1 MKISLVNK
9 EAKWPTLYPT
19 VERKDPTV
27 ADKGWDKVGDF
38 TLRDKVDFMP
48 QRGLQEKLCSCESN
62 LVFLAGAASMG
73 KGMALDAPILTP
85 DGFKALGDLREK
97 DVITGSDGGK
107 QYIEKVFD
115 MGIKKMYRFIMKDGS
130 TVETSEDHLW
140 PVELSFY
147 KTRGVTTFLT
157 TSEIVSL
164 FNTRERKCGSLKNIK
179 FPLNGPIQF
188 NRKAELPINPYI
200 LGLLLGDG
208 GFTQTAVKFSS
219 ADEETIT
226 AFLNNGYSVKHLKNY
241 DYLISGNNLT
251 ASLKELGIMG
261 HNVYT
266 KFIPNQ
272 YLYASIEERCELLRG
287 LMDTD
292 GSCDAQGGIV
302 EYSTSSEQLSI
313 DFAFLVRSLG
323 YKCVVKTRIPHYTY
337 NGKLMEGAKSYRI
350 RLSSRNLT
358 DVFGLSRKRERVR
371 PYKQGISYDELHY
384 LNKIEFTGEKE
395 CRCIKVSNEDRLFI
409 TNDFIVTHNTY
420 CMLLNALR
428 GIDKSGYT
436 ARFIS
441 VRLQDSKK
449 GSSIFRDGVEILGNF
464 AGCQYNSSDYPTFTW
479 PQWNSN
485 LQMIHSNFN
494 VENPAEW
501 EDFKDYAKKN
511 QASYIAID
519 EATEIRSFKMFSY
532 WFSRNRDSSGM
543 KPQMVLSFNPE
554 YEHWTTRMLMDAGYL
569 GSDFYIK
576 PEMNGATRYF
586 YMAGDGPEE
595 IIWGNT
601 PEEVA
606 EAAHIEISEKE
617 REAGVTIYQII
628 KSFTFFTGEAGDNKK
643 LIAATGGESIG
654 NLHAVGATQ
663 RSILHGAYFGPHDNE
678 ETTVS
683 RQMIQNMFSAP
694 SDDDDTMYGTLDVS
708 MGNKDSDNCPF
719 FVWRGHTVIAIVF
732 IRTDPK
738 TLVDEIN
745 KVLTAYGIPVE
756 NFAFDAT
763 GVGYYLTA
771 FTKGMGITGNR
782 RTIQEYDEAG
792 NPVMMEQYFNLRSQ
806 LMGKMKVLLE
816 KGEISCSVDP
826 NTSIPYG
833 KEGRRRQLIDVFYDE
848 INVFRTTTRLKKIYY
863 RSKDEYK
870 AKFHSSPDIMD
881 SFNLRAI
888 FDLDGREKKKP
899 TVQVEDD
906 AYFGIYNSYARSA
919 RAWS

>member
-9 EAKWPTLYPT
+9 EAKWPALYPT
-19 VERKDPTV
+19 VERKDPTIS
-27 ADKGWDKVGDF
+27 DKGWDKVGNF

-48 QRGLQEKLCSCESN
+48 QKGLQEKLCSCESN

-73 KGMALDAPILTP
+73 KAQPYDAHVLTP
-85 DGFKALGDLREK
+85 NGFVKMGTLNVGDIISGFNGNEQRVLRIFEQGEK
-97 DVITGSDGGK
+97 DVYGVT
-107 QYIEKVFD
+107 FD
-115 MGIKKMYRFIMKDGS
+115 DGS
-130 TVETSEDHLW
+130 YTECTKEHLW
-140 PVELSFY
+140 
-147 KTRGVTTFLT
+147 KIATRRKSCHESYGEYQICDFEHIMEFLDKGNC
-157 TSEIVSL
+157 VCVPY
-164 FNTRERKCGSLKNIK
+164 CGK
-179 FPLNGPIQF
+179 IQF
-188 NRKAELPINPYI
+188 KSSTLPISPYT
-200 LGLLLGDG
+200 LGAWLGDG
-208 GFTQTAVKFSS
+208 YSPVRGNPQLTCI
-219 ADEETIT
+219 DEQILEKIQKD
-226 AFLNNGYSVKHLKNY
+226 GYSVSKIRSHKIDYIISGQNINTHLK
-241 DYLISGNNLT
+241 
-251 ASLKELGIMG
+251 AMG
-261 HNVYT
+261 LHGKKSWQ
-266 KFIPNQ
+266 KFIPDA
-272 YLYASIEERCELLRG
+272 YKTSSIESRMELLRG

-292 GSCDAQGGIV
+292 GCIDSMGRNCF
-302 EYSTSSEQLSI
+302 STVSYALAKDIQWI
-313 DFAFLVRSLG
+313 IRSLG
-323 YKCVVKTRIPHYTY
+323 GRCSITETHPKTRYKGEI
-337 NGKLMEGAKSYRI
+337 
-350 RLSSRNLT
+350 
-358 DVFGLSRKRERVR
+358 
-371 PYKQGISYDELHY
+371 KQGRTAYALWFSFVGDQNIVSIDRKKQRATKRKFLRR
-384 LNKIEFTGEKE
+384 KAIIEYKYIGKKP
-395 CRCIKVSNEDRLFI
+395 CRCLLVSNDDHLYI
-409 TNDFIVTHNTY
+409 TDDFIVTHNTY

-428 GIDKSGYT
+428 GIDRAGYT

-464 AGCQYNSSDYPTFTW
+464 AGCQYNSSDYPTFAW

-494 VENPAEW
+494 IENPAEW
-501 EDFKDYAKKN
+501 EDFKSYAKKN

-554 YEHWTTRMLMDAGYL
+554 YEHWTTKMLMDAGYL

-595 IIWGNT
+595 IIWGNS

-606 EAAHIEISEKE
+606 ESAHIEISAKEK
-617 REAGVTIYQII
+617 EAGVSIYQIV

-643 LIAATGGESIG
+643 LIAATGGENIG

-663 RSILHGAYFGPHDNE
+663 RNILHGAYFGPNDNE

-694 SDDDDTMYGTLDVS
+694 VDDDQTMYGTLDVS

-745 KVLTAYGIPVE
+745 KVLTAYDIPIE

-771 FTKGMGITGNR
+771 FTKGMGVTGNR

-833 KEGRRRQLIDVFYDE
+833 KDGHRRQLIDVFYDE
-848 INVFRTTTRLKKIYY
+848 ISIFRTTTRLKKIYY

-870 AKFHSSPDIMD
+870 AKFHSSPDLMD

-888 FDLDGREKKKP
+888 FDLDGREKKKAP
-899 TVQVEDD
+899 VQVEDD
-906 AYFGIYNSYARSA
+906 AYFGIYNSYGRSA
-919 RAWS
+919 RVWS

>member
-1 MKISLVNK
+1 MKIQLINK
-9 EAKWPTLYPT
+9 DAKWPALYPT
-19 VERKDPTV
+19 VERKAPTV
-27 ADKGWDKVGDF
+27 SDKGWDKVGDF

-48 QRGLQEKLCSCESN
+48 QEGLQEKLCSCESN

-73 KGMALDAPILTP
+73 K
-85 DGFKALGDLREK
+85 
-97 DVITGSDGGK
+97 
-107 QYIEKVFD
+107 
-115 MGIKKMYRFIMKDGS
+115 
-130 TVETSEDHLW
+130 
-140 PVELSFY
+140 
-147 KTRGVTTFLT
+147 TF
-157 TSEIVSL
+157 
-164 FNTRERKCGSLKNIK
+164 
-179 FPLNGPIQF
+179 
-188 NRKAELPINPYI
+188 
-200 LGLLLGDG
+200 
-208 GFTQTAVKFSS
+208 
-219 ADEETIT
+219 
-226 AFLNNGYSVKHLKNY
+226 
-241 DYLISGNNLT
+241 
-251 ASLKELGIMG
+251 
-261 HNVYT
+261 
-266 KFIPNQ
+266 
-272 YLYASIEERCELLRG
+272 
-287 LMDTD
+287 
-292 GSCDAQGGIV
+292 
-302 EYSTSSEQLSI
+302 
-313 DFAFLVRSLG
+313 
-323 YKCVVKTRIPHYTY
+323 
-337 NGKLMEGAKSYRI
+337 
-350 RLSSRNLT
+350 
-358 DVFGLSRKRERVR
+358 
-371 PYKQGISYDELHY
+371 
-384 LNKIEFTGEKE
+384 
-395 CRCIKVSNEDRLFI
+395 
-409 TNDFIVTHNTY
+409 
-420 CMLLNALR
+420 CMLLNTLR

-519 EATEIRSFKMFSY
+519 EATEIRTFKMFSY

-554 YEHWTTRMLMDAGYL
+554 YEHWTTKMLMDAGYL
-569 GSDFYIK
+569 GSDYYIK

-595 IIWGNT
+595 IIWGDT

-606 EAAHIEISEKE
+606 EAAHIEISAKE
-617 REAGVTIYQII
+617 REAGVTIYQIV

-643 LIAATGGESIG
+643 LIAATGGENIG

-694 SDDDDTMYGTLDVS
+694 VDDDDTMYGTLDVS

-738 TLVDEIN
+738 TLVEEIN
-745 KVLTAYGIPVE
+745 RVLSLYNIPVE

-782 RTIQEYDEAG
+782 RTIQEYDDAG
-792 NPVMMEQYFNLRSQ
+792 NPVLMEQYFNLRSQ

-833 KEGRRRQLIDVFYDE
+833 KNGMRRQLIDVFYDE

-870 AKFHSSPDIMD
+870 AKFHSSPDLMD

-888 FDLDGREKKKP
+888 FDLDGREKKKAA
-899 TVQVEDD
+899 VVVEDD
-906 AYFGIYNSYARSA
+906 AYFGIYNTYGRTSQV
-919 RAWS
+919 WS

>member
-48 QRGLQEKLCSCESN
+48 QKGLQEKLCSCESN

-73 KGMALDAPILTP
+73 KAQPYDAHVLTP
-85 DGFKALGDLREK
+85 EGFVSMGALNVGDIISGFNGNEQRVLRIFEQGEK
-97 DVITGSDGGK
+97 DVYGVT
-107 QYIEKVFD
+107 FD
-115 MGIKKMYRFIMKDGS
+115 DGS
-130 TVETSEDHLW
+130 YTECTKEHLW
-140 PVELSFY
+140 KIATRRKSCHESYGEYQICDFEHIMELLDKENCVCTPY
-147 KTRGVTTFLT
+147 CNK
-157 TSEIVSL
+157 
-164 FNTRERKCGSLKNIK
+164 
-179 FPLNGPIQF
+179 IQF
-188 NRKAELPINPYI
+188 KSSTLPISPYT
-200 LGLLLGDG
+200 LGAWLGDG
-208 GFTQTAVKFSS
+208 YSPVRGNPQLTCI
-219 ADEETIT
+219 DEQILEKIQKD
-226 AFLNNGYSVKHLKNY
+226 GYSVSKIRSHKIDYIISGQNINTHLK
-241 DYLISGNNLT
+241 
-251 ASLKELGIMG
+251 AMG
-261 HNVYT
+261 LHGKKSWQ
-266 KFIPNQ
+266 KFIPEI
-272 YLYASIEERCELLRG
+272 YKTSSVESRMELLCG

-292 GSCDAQGGIV
+292 GCIDTMGRNY
-302 EYSTSSEQLSI
+302 YSTVSYTLAKDVQWVI
-313 DFAFLVRSLG
+313 RSLG
-323 YKCVVKTRIPHYTY
+323 GRCSITETHPKTRYKGVI
-337 NGKLMEGAKSYRI
+337 
-350 RLSSRNLT
+350 
-358 DVFGLSRKRERVR
+358 
-371 PYKQGISYDELHY
+371 KQGRTAYALWFSFVGDQNIVSIDRKKQRATKRKFLRR
-384 LNKIEFTGEKE
+384 KAIIEYKYIGKKP
-395 CRCIKVSNEDRLFI
+395 CRCLLVSNDDHLYI
-409 TNDFIVTHNTY
+409 TDDFIVTHNTY

-428 GIDKSGYT
+428 GIDRAGYT

-464 AGCQYNSSDYPTFTW
+464 AGCQYNSSDYPTFAW

-494 VENPAEW
+494 IENPAEW
-501 EDFKDYAKKN
+501 EDFKSYAKKN

-554 YEHWTTRMLMDAGYL
+554 YEHWTTRMLIDAGYL